1 MPLDP
6 AKVESIF
13 NAALPLADA
22 ERQAYL
28 ATACGSDTALRS
40 RVEALL
46 TAHREN
52 PASFLQPDDSK
63 TFTSHP
69 SAPLAERPG
78 TMIGPYK
85 LLEQIGEGGFGVVYM
100 AEQERPIRR
109 KVALKII
116 KPGMDTRQVIARF
129 EAERQALA
137 LMDHPNIA
145 QVFDAGETA
154 SGRPYFVMELV
165 KGMPITAYCD
175 QGKLG
180 LKERLELFVHVCQAV
195 QHAHHKGIVH
205 RDIKPSN
212 ILVTLHDGV
221 PVVKVID
228 FGIAKA
234 MGQELTDKLTDKTL
248 FTGFAQVLGTPLYAS
263 PEQVALGGL
272 DIDTRTDV
280 YSLGVLL
287 YELLTGTTPFEKE
300 RLQKAAFE
308 EMRRIVREEEPPRPS
323 TRMTTVGERSTMIA
337 AQRGSVPRR
346 LAQVFRGELDWV
358 VMKALE
364 KDRVRRYETPV
375 AFAGD
380 IARYLA
386 NDPVEA
392 RPPTAV
398 YRMGKF
404 VRRHKWGATV
414 AAAGVAV
421 LVLIA
426 VGSALAAREFWIQEQ
441 EKEKQR
447 AAAVRAEARA
457 DQEAQSA
464 VAARRQ
470 ALMNLADAYTTK
482 GLDAADVNGLAAL
495 WFAKAAV
502 TAVEDPERVRTNMIR
517 VNNWLRYQS
526 TPVAAVESPYTER
539 LEFEPENARYL
550 ITYSRNGSTPAY
562 VWDLANERQLQLPQG
577 FGRLRAATWAPGRRL
592 LVGSAEGH
600 VALLTMSDR
609 MVVGRW
615 ETGGP
620 VRYVAASADGLLVAA
635 ATGKKLLVWTTAGAT
650 QPAIA
655 EHPADVAY
663 VAFAPKGSLLV
674 TATESDSKANVFSV
688 ETGSTDSL
696 QLRPAIPPVTHVYR
710 GSEAASGT
718 RSPLFALEGQTL
730 VTVKDLGAKDRAGTI
745 EWHDTRTGAT
755 SASTDEGLW
764 RLGDMTMVPG
774 GKIVAVRMG
783 ASQFYDA
790 TTHRRI
796 AFYGG
801 PNSQAFDGTG
811 GVMAYMFDGVRLL
824 PFSTGMLGSPKFP
837 VIGGYQSSVGL
848 SNDAKFLAVLVDGR
862 VIVYALPDAEE
873 TRLHPVALKG
883 RTSWVGFSPDG
894 AYMAP
899 IGTTDKYPE
908 VRALQVFESAT
919 GKPAGPEIDLSGMLV
934 SAAFSPDGR
943 WIAGLTGIRQD
954 PRRLRIWDWH
964 TGAQVGSP
972 IVLDTQPIWVA
983 YAPDG
988 QAVAVHC
995 IDGKVVLFDPANGRE
1010 LLRVQCAARRNT
1022 DWPWFPGRGTL
1033 RFSRDGR
1040 TFFTCG
1046 SPVVE
1051 AWDRATGKVRYV
1063 VKKRGEC
1070 WGLAES
1076 PDGTLLATAWMDGSL
1091 LFTDTTSGKETRPP
1105 ISHPAALYNV
1115 NFSPDGRMVCTIS
1128 KEACVWNL
1136 QDGTLVNA
1144 LVPDSSFSYASF
1156 TPDGRW
1162 LVTAGGLYLWDWQ
1175 SGFPITR
1182 DLTPGASIVGINATL
1197 DISADGQR
1205 FAACGSEGKF
1215 VIADLTQFTTPCAL
1229 SPDDALTWCELL
1241 SMMRVSGAAT
1251 VGLTS
1256 DEWLQR
1262 WRQFEAR
1269 HPEVRFPGAQPAGPG
1284 VQPAASAPAS
1294 STASRPAIT
1303 FKQPREA
1310 ANAALALVLATRT
1323 EDSQYVS
1330 AHSGLQRDLATL
1342 ESTANAVLNDE
1353 GKEPAAVEKSG
1364 GAFSVALNQAISR
1377 AESIAKRT
1385 SETPEAV
1392 SKSRQLETKLKEIMN
1407 Q

>member
-1 MPLDP
+1 MSDALPNE
-6 AKVESIF
+6 ESIF
-13 NAALPLADA
+13 EAALQLPPQ
-22 ERQAYL
+22 ERAAYL
-28 ATACGSDTALRS
+28 QDACGGDADLRG
-40 RVEALL
+40 RVETLL
-46 TAHREN
+46 AAHDQ
-52 PASFLQPDDSK
+52 AGSFLEMP
-63 TFTSHP
+63 
-69 SAPLAERPG
+69 AAELTRTMDRAAATEKPG
-78 TMIGPYK
+78 TIIGPYK

-100 AEQERPIRR
+100 AEQEKPIRR

-137 LMDHPNIA
+137 LMEHPNIA
-145 QVFDAGETA
+145 KVFDAGETE

-175 QGKLG
+175 QAKMP

-234 MGQELTDKLTDKTL
+234 MGQELTDKTL
-248 FTGFAQVLGTPLYAS
+248 FTGFAQVVGTPLYAS

-300 RLQKAAFE
+300 RLQKAAYE
-308 EMRRIVREEEPPRPS
+308 EMRRIVREEDPPRPS
-323 TRMTTVGERSTMIA
+323 TRMTTVGDQTAAIA
-337 AQRGSVPRR
+337 AQRASQPRR
-346 LAQVFRGELDWV
+346 LAQIFRGELDWI

-364 KDRVRRYETPV
+364 KDRARRYETPL

-380 IARYLA
+380 VACYLA
-386 NDPVEA
+386 NEPVEA

-398 YRMGKF
+398 YRMRKF
-404 VRRHKWGATV
+404 VRRHAWGTAV
-414 AAAGVAV
+414 AAAGVAI

-426 VGSALAAREFWIQEQ
+426 VGSTLVAR
-441 EKEKQR
+441 KQR
-447 AAAVRAEARA
+447 QLTVVALRAEARA
-457 DQEAQSA
+457 DREA
-464 VAARRQ
+464 RQ
-470 ALMNLADAYTTK
+470 AVMNLADAYTTK

-502 TAVEDPERVRTNMIR
+502 TAAEDPERVPTNMIR
-517 VNNWLRYQS
+517 VNNWLRNNAV
-526 TPVAAVESPYTER
+526 PVAALEGFNGER
-539 LEFEPENARYL
+539 MEFEPENARYL
-550 ITYSRNGSTPAY
+550 ITYSRNQAPLVPAR
-562 VWDLANERQLQLPQG
+562 VLDISNERPVQLPQG
-577 FGRLRAATWAPGRRL
+577 FARLQAAAWTPNSRL
-592 LVGSAEGH
+592 LLGSAEGH
-600 VALLTMSDR
+600 VALLEMPDLK
-609 MVVGRW
+609 VVGRW
-615 ETGGP
+615 EAGGP
-620 VRYVAASADGLLVAA
+620 VRYVTASADGLLVAA
-635 ATGKKLLVWTTAGAT
+635 ATGRRLLVWSTAGAT

-655 EHPADVAY
+655 EHPAEVVY

-674 TATESDSKANVFSV
+674 TATESDAKASVFSV
-688 ETGSTDSL
+688 ENDGADSL
-696 QLRPAIPPVTHVYR
+696 QLRPAISPVTHLYR
-710 GSEAASGT
+710 GGESNSSGT
-718 RSPLFALEGQTL
+718 WPPLFALEGQTL
-730 VTVKDLGAKDRAGTI
+730 VTVKEFGTKDRAGTI

-755 SASTDEGLW
+755 SASTEDGLW
-764 RLGDMTMVPG
+764 RLRDITVVPG
-774 GKIVAVRMG
+774 GKFIAVEMG
-783 ASQFYDA
+783 IGGGSQFYDA

-796 AFYGG
+796 SNYHDPTG
-801 PNSQAFDGTG
+801 QAFDGTG
-811 GVMAYMFDGVRLL
+811 KVMAYMGRWGVSILQ
-824 PFSTGMLGSPKFP
+824 FSEGKLESSTPKYP
-837 VIGGYQSSVGL
+837 AITGYQSSVGL
-848 SNDAKFLAVLVDGR
+848 SSDAKFLAVLIDGR
-862 VIVYALPDAEE
+862 VIVYALPDAEA
-873 TRLHPVALKG
+873 TRLPPVALRG

-894 AYMAP
+894 AYVAP

-943 WIAGLTGIRQD
+943 RIAGLTGINQD
-954 PRRLRIWDWH
+954 PRQLRIWDWR
-964 TGAQVGSP
+964 TGTQVGPP
-972 IVLDTQPIWVA
+972 IVLDSQPIWVA

-1010 LLRVQCAARRNT
+1010 LLRVQCAAKRNT
-1022 DWPWFPGRGTL
+1022 DWAWFPGRGTL
-1033 RFSRDGR
+1033 RFSRDER

-1046 SPVVE
+1046 SSVVE
-1051 AWDRATGKVRYV
+1051 AWDRVTGKVRYA

-1091 LFTDTTSGKETRPP
+1091 LFTDTTNGKETRPP
-1105 ISHPAALYNV
+1105 ISHPAELFNV
-1115 NFSPDGRMVCTIS
+1115 NFSPDGRMVCTVLS
-1128 KEACVWNL
+1128 SQNVQNVPVWNVR
-1136 QDGTLVNA
+1136 DGTLVSA
-1144 LVPDSSFSYASF
+1144 LGPYRGFGYAGF
-1156 TPDGRW
+1156 TRDGRW
-1162 LVTAGGLYLWDWQ
+1162 VVTAGGLCLWDWQ
-1175 SGFPITR
+1175 TGFPITR
-1182 DLTPGASIVGINATL
+1182 DLTPVSDVGSNVTL
-1197 DISADGQR
+1197 DFSADGHR
-1205 FAACGSEGKF
+1205 VAVCGTEGKF
-1215 VIADLTQFTTPCAL
+1215 VIADLTQFTTPSSL
-1229 SPDDALTWCELL
+1229 SPEDALTWCELL

-1251 VGLTS
+1251 VGLTGE
-1256 DEWLQR
+1256 EWLQR

-1294 STASRPAIT
+1294 ATASRPAIT

-1310 ANAALALVLATRT
+1310 ASAALALVLATRT
-1323 EDSQYVS
+1323 EDSEYLNRHT
-1330 AHSGLQRDLATL
+1330 AFRDDLTNL
-1342 ESTANAVLNDE
+1342 ETAGYAVLHDD
-1353 GKEPAAVEKSG
+1353 GKDAAATAQMCK
-1364 GAFSVALNQAISR
+1364 AFSVALNQATSR
-1377 AESIAKRT
+1377 AETIAKRT

-1392 SKSRQLETKLKEIMN
+1392 SKSRELAAKLRETMN